1 MQIVFNSFLFYA
13 LPNFNGIVSQDS
25 SQGCDNSTRL
35 KMINLEFWHILLY
48 YSILIMLTL
57 LLLALRPCVHGFNLN
72 HLMNCSHPPPSSE
85 VLGGAEHV
93 SSTDNRINKN
103 LWSYSLIE
111 APFTAQTSISKYRWC
126 FEQLAFHFCAYDC
139 TKVLKLCN
147 LLSLDA
153 SSFMMEARG
162 SPSPSR

>member
-1 MQIVFNSFLFYA
+1 
-13 LPNFNGIVSQDS
+13 
-25 SQGCDNSTRL
+25 
-35 KMINLEFWHILLY
+35 
-48 YSILIMLTL
+48 MLTL

-72 HLMNCSHPPPSSE
+72 HLMNCSHPPSSFE
-85 VLGGAEHV
+85 VLGGGERV
-93 SSTDNRINKN
+93 NSTDIRINKN
-103 LWSYSLIE
+103 LWSYSLME
-111 APFTAQTSISKYRWC
+111 AAFTVQISISKYRWC

-153 SSFMMEARG
+153 RSFVMEARG

>member
-1 MQIVFNSFLFYA
+1 
-13 LPNFNGIVSQDS
+13 
-25 SQGCDNSTRL
+25 
-35 KMINLEFWHILLY
+35 
-48 YSILIMLTL
+48 MLTL

-72 HLMNCSHPPPSSE
+72 HLMNCSHPPPSFE
-85 VLGGAEHV
+85 VLGGGEHV
-93 SSTDNRINKN
+93 NSTDIRIKKN
-103 LWSYSLIE
+103 LWSYSLME
-111 APFTAQTSISKYRWC
+111 APFTFQTSISKYRWC

-153 SSFMMEARG
+153 RSFMMEARG